1 MITSSDTVVGA
12 RHAKTESPGGTPSL
26 RRRPAPRTVLAV
38 AALGS
43 AVAFVDA
50 TIVNIALPSIE
61 RSFPGT
67 SIASISWIL
76 NAYNIVFAAFLLPAG
91 RIADLLGRRRV
102 FMLGIELFTA
112 ASLLCALAPSVGL
125 LVAFRVVQA
134 LGAALLV
141 PASLAMVLQAF
152 PPEHRSHGVALLAA
166 VAAAAAGLGPSL
178 GGVLVALADWRL
190 VFLVNLPIGITAVA
204 LSRRLLV
211 ESRAAERRR
220 MPDLLGALTFAVAVG
235 ALVLAIVKGQDWG
248 WASAQVIGLLF
259 VAIGLG
265 AVFARRCMW
274 HRSPIVDL
282 GLLQIRSLT
291 AANTMTTVAAAGYY
305 GYTLANVLF
314 LTYVWHY
321 SALKAGLALTPGPFV
336 AAAVAGPTSKL
347 VLRVGHRPV
356 LVAGGLIWGTAVLWF
371 VERVGA
377 SPAFLSQWLPGIVLL
392 GIGAGTLF
400 PNLTSAAVAAAP
412 EERFAT
418 ATGMNSVARQVGAA
432 FGVALVVAI
441 IGMPSPSQVMPAFEN
456 AWTFGSL
463 CLFAAGAGCLLVGR
477 LSIASSPS
485 LGAAARTVLLSS
497 DPQPA
502 VSHPPRSRRAISV
515 VTQVPPTR
523 AESPAEF
530 FARVPLFGEVEP
542 ALRDELA
549 KRTETVHVAA
559 GHWLFR
565 QDDGADAMYIVRAGR
580 LQAIDEPTS
589 TVLRELGRGDAVGE
603 LALLTGSPRAAGVR
617 AVRASD
623 LIAIRS
629 EDFDEFLRSSPAL
642 SLALTRSLAEQLRET
657 GAPAP
662 SARPRPTTGAIVR
675 LERHAAQ
682 DTVSRDLAQALSGYL
697 SPLLLDGNEI
707 HEPDESEEPAVVY
720 GPVLDRAE
728 AAHDLVLLD
737 AGRLGSGRPWDRFC
751 LQQADRILAVTY
763 GEGQP
768 DPGLVGPE
776 LLGCD
781 LVLVDSTPRTG
792 RVTGWAALL
801 DPIESHVIRTT
812 SWDADIGRM
821 ARRLSGRSVG
831 IVLSGGGARA
841 FSHIGVLEEL
851 MAAGITIDRVMG
863 VSMGAFVGALFAMG
877 LNADEMDECC
887 FEEWVQRR
895 PLSDYTIPRHS
906 LIRGERFRSMLQR
919 TFGQTVIEEL
929 PLSYACGCTELR
941 SGQLMLARHG
951 LLFEAV
957 GFSICLPIIA
967 PPQVRGR
974 ELFIDG
980 SLVDNLP
987 VGAMAELGEGPVIAV
1002 DVKATF
1008 ERSPTAR
1015 PSTPPMTNNGNGAS
1029 AGGNN
1034 VDGSQTARTPSLG
1047 ETLTRVHLLGSA
1059 KTSEAASRHADMV
1072 IRPRVEGVGLLEF
1085 HQIDAARQAGRV
1097 AAQEVL
1103 EKGSTISFG

>member
-1 MITSSDTVVGA
+1 
-12 RHAKTESPGGTPSL
+12 
-26 RRRPAPRTVLAV
+26 
-38 AALGS
+38 
-43 AVAFVDA
+43 
-50 TIVNIALPSIE
+50 
-61 RSFPGT
+61 
-67 SIASISWIL
+67 
-76 NAYNIVFAAFLLPAG
+76 
-91 RIADLLGRRRV
+91 
-102 FMLGIELFTA
+102 
-112 ASLLCALAPSVGL
+112 
-125 LVAFRVVQA
+125 
-134 LGAALLV
+134 
-141 PASLAMVLQAF
+141 
-152 PPEHRSHGVALLAA
+152 
-166 VAAAAAGLGPSL
+166 
-178 GGVLVALADWRL
+178 
-190 VFLVNLPIGITAVA
+190 
-204 LSRRLLV
+204 
-211 ESRAAERRR
+211 
-220 MPDLLGALTFAVAVG
+220 
-235 ALVLAIVKGQDWG
+235 
-248 WASAQVIGLLF
+248 
-259 VAIGLG
+259 
-265 AVFARRCMW
+265 
-274 HRSPIVDL
+274 
-282 GLLQIRSLT
+282 
-291 AANTMTTVAAAGYY
+291 
-305 GYTLANVLF
+305 
-314 LTYVWHY
+314 
-321 SALKAGLALTPGPFV
+321 
-336 AAAVAGPTSKL
+336 
-347 VLRVGHRPV
+347 
-356 LVAGGLIWGTAVLWF
+356 
-371 VERVGA
+371 
-377 SPAFLSQWLPGIVLL
+377 
-392 GIGAGTLF
+392 
-400 PNLTSAAVAAAP
+400 
-412 EERFAT
+412 
-418 ATGMNSVARQVGAA
+418 
-432 FGVALVVAI
+432 
-441 IGMPSPSQVMPAFEN
+441 
-456 AWTFGSL
+456 
-463 CLFAAGAGCLLVGR
+463 
-477 LSIASSPS
+477 
-485 LGAAARTVLLSS
+485 
-497 DPQPA
+497 
-502 VSHPPRSRRAISV
+502 
-515 VTQVPPTR
+515 
-523 AESPAEF
+523 
-530 FARVPLFGEVEP
+530 
-542 ALRDELA
+542 
-549 KRTETVHVAA
+549 
-559 GHWLFR
+559 
-565 QDDGADAMYIVRAGR
+565 MYIVRAGR

-662 SARPRPTTGAIVR
+662 SARPRPTTVAIVR

-1047 ETLTRVHLLGSA
+1047 ETLTRVLLLGSA

>member
-1 MITSSDTVVGA
+1 M
-12 RHAKTESPGGTPSL
+12 PSL

-112 ASLLCALAPSVGL
+112 ASLLCAIAPSVGL
-125 LVAFRVVQA
+125 LVAFRAVQA

-141 PASLAMVLQAF
+141 PASLALVLNAF
-152 PPEHRSHGVALLAA
+152 PPAHRSHGVALLAA

-178 GGVLVALADWRL
+178 GGVLVALANWRL
-190 VFLVNLPIGITAVA
+190 VFLVNLPIGITAVV

-220 MPDLLGALTFAVAVG
+220 MPDLVGALTFALAVG

-248 WASAQVIGLLF
+248 WASAGVIGSLLA
-259 VAIGLG
+259 AIVLG
-265 AVFARRCMW
+265 AVFARRCTR
-274 HRSPIVDL
+274 HRSPIVDIRML
-282 GLLQIRSLT
+282 RIRSLS
-291 AANTMTTVAAAGYY
+291 AANGMTIVAAAGYY

-347 VLRVGHRPV
+347 VLRIGHRPV
-356 LVAGGLIWGTAVLWF
+356 LVAGGLIWGAAVLWL

-377 SPAFLSQWLPGIVLL
+377 SPAFLSEWLPGIVLL

-418 ATGMNSVARQVGAA
+418 ATGMNSVARQLGAA

-441 IGMPSPSQVMPAFEN
+441 IGTPSPSQVMAAFDN
-456 AWTFGSL
+456 AWTFGAL

-477 LSIASSPS
+477 LSISATPS

-497 DPQPA
+497 SAESA
-502 VSHPPRSRRAISV
+502 VSRAPRARRAIGV
-515 VTQVPPTR
+515 IGPAHPTR

-530 FARVPLFGEVEP
+530 FARVPLFAGVEP

-549 KRTETVHVAA
+549 KRSQTVHVAA

-565 QDDGADAMYIVRAGR
+565 QGDAGDAMYIVRAGR

-589 TVLRELGRGDAVGE
+589 ALLRELGRGDAVGE

-617 AVRASD
+617 AARASD
-623 LIAIRS
+623 LIAIGN

-662 SARPRPTTGAIVR
+662 SARPRPTTVAIVG
-675 LERHAAQ
+675 LERHAVGKALP
-682 DTVSRDLAQALSGYL
+682 RDLARALSNYL
-697 SPLLLDGNEI
+697 RVVLLDGSEV
-707 HEPDESEEPAVVY
+707 HEPAASEEPAAAY
-720 GPVLDRAE
+720 GPLLDRAE

-737 AGRLGSGRPWDRFC
+737 AGAVGSGRPWDKFC
-751 LQQADRILAVTY
+751 LQQADRILALTY
-763 GEGQP
+763 ADREP

-776 LLGCD
+776 LVGCD
-781 LVLVDSTPRTG
+781 LVLLDATPGTA
-792 RVTGWAALL
+792 RVSGWAALL
-801 DPIESHVIRTT
+801 DPVESHVIRT
-812 SWDADIGRM
+812 SSPDEDIERM

-851 MAAGITIDRVMG
+851 VAAGITIDRVMG

-877 LNADEMDECC
+877 LDADAMDACC

-906 LIRGERFRSMLQR
+906 LIRGERFRSMLHR
-919 TFGQTVIEEL
+919 TFGQTRIEEL
-929 PLSYACGCTELR
+929 PLSYACGFTELR
-941 SGQLMLARHG
+941 SGRLVLARHG
-951 LLFEAV
+951 PLFEAV

-987 VGAMAELGEGPVIAV
+987 VGAMAQLGEGPVIAV

-1008 ERSPTAR
+1008 DRPAAAR
-1015 PSTPPMTNNGNGAS
+1015 PTPAPTMVSANGRSVAD
-1029 AGGNN
+1029 
-1034 VDGSQTARTPSLG
+1034 VDGSQPTRTPSLG
-1047 ETLTRVHLLGSA
+1047 ETLTRVLLLGSA

-1085 HQIDAARQAGRV
+1085 HQLDAARQAGRV
-1097 AAQEVL
+1097 AAQQAL
-1103 EKGSTISFG
+1103 ENASTISLA